1 MTRNVIPP
9 EVVNDINELLN
20 TLNNVNANTDDVED
34 KLDNVISELQDIEVD
49 VESVDV
55 NTDDVETKLDTVISE
70 LQDVEVDTEA
80 NTSELQDINTELDS
94 INSFIDAIENT
105 VKDDGVPADDTG
117 VPPHLRVHNGG
128 IQPDDDLAFDRAS
141 GVVDSFNDSLNADE
155 EVTVNG
161 FTDSDGWATIE
172 LFISSDQ
179 QSALQGVKVD
189 YTDDVQGSQD
199 VLATRTKTFTPES
212 VDKGYETFKFETD
225 LDGFR
230 VRYKNG
236 STAASDVDII
246 TTLRTS
252 SSPDAANYVD
262 KNTLGDNFVRV
273 GTSAEESG
281 LKIGDP
287 ASLFGDLETIERTT
301 LLDVSSSFGTST
313 LRDETDSTNSGS
325 LVEDPNDNGEIILS
339 TGATANSTVDLRTA
353 AYGRYTPGYSAQ
365 AGMGIRLSSLWTEG
379 EGRWGYFGDTN
390 DSGSGFYF
398 GYDGDQQETFI
409 GRLVLGVEVD
419 RVYKSNWNG
428 QDIDSIL
435 DKDFDPR
442 EGYIYQI
449 DFSWYGYGII
459 NFYIVGQT
467 IDTTSGRTP
476 RQETVTVHSLVVEN
490 ETSIPDPNEPIRV
503 ELENGSNGDDNRLA
517 VGGRQF
523 SVFGTVSQEYRIT
536 SETVFDSAFD
546 NGSWTYIMSWQR
558 RDAGTDANARLDVQ
572 SLDISVDQTSKYALV
587 INANLSGTNY
597 NDPSLT
603 PSDETLLEVS
613 TTGSFDGIGT
623 GRKVWESSTEVGTGN
638 NAFSGEA
645 QDVDVDFG
653 QNGEVTLLAFGD
665 GGAGEMTT
673 TMRLQE
679 DW

>member
-199 VLATRTKTFTPES
+199 VLATRTKTFTSES